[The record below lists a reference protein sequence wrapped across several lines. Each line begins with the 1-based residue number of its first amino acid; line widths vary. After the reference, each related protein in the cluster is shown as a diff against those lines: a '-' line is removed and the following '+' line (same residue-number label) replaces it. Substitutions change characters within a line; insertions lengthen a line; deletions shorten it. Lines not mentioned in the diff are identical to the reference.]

1 MKLNELAPVLAS
13 RPGRI
18 QDAILYDRSVDID
31 LLDAPV
37 DYIINN
43 WPDFNVENIQAD
55 RDKIVICGRRS

>member
-43 WPDFNVENIQAD
+43 WPDFNVENI
-55 RDKIVICGRRS
+55 

>member
-1 MKLNELAPVLAS
+1 MKLKNLKDVLSSA
-13 RPGRI
+13 PGRI

-55 RDKIVICGRRS
+55 RDKLVICGRRS